1 MILAVRLFSEG
12 NLDCRFISP
21 IGAHSNRKTGPKIG
35 RAKAS
40 SPTKP
45 KPKLRLLQL
54 QAGDADCRILL
65 IPFRGNV
72 LERNLKIAALAAS
85 NGFRPR
91 A

>member
-1 MILAVRLFSEG
+1 MVSGARSFSEG
-12 NLDCRFISP
+12 NLDYRFISS
-21 IGAHSNRKTGPKIG
+21 IGAHSKKTGPKNG
-35 RAKAS
+35 RAEAP

-45 KPKLRLLQL
+45 KAGLLQL
-54 QAGDADCRILL
+54 QAGNTDRRILL